1 MLSIEPNERVTFKV
15 CYEDEHLLI
24 VAKPARRVT
33 LPGVGHERDTLLNG
47 LFARYGAMLQNLGAM
62 RDFGLLHRLDRET
75 SGLVVVALTQDAYD
89 GVRAAFAERKV
100 RKFYWAVT
108 HKAPAEREGVVR
120 LPIEELVERKGSY
133 SSTKSAR
140 VVRRGSAGKPA
151 LTAYRVLHESDLGAL
166 IEARPVTGR
175 LHQVRAHLSAIGAT
189 VLGDDMYGPRKA
201 DKAAPRLALHA
212 HRVAFEHPVTGEPID
227 VRIGWPSDLRGLLR
241 RLELPRPD
249 LEDLTQLGDAEG
261 AE

>member
-1 MLSIEPNERVTFKV
+1 MFSIEPNERVTFKV
-15 CYEDEHLLI
+15 CYEDDDLLV

-47 LFARYGAMLQNLGAM
+47 LFVDYGPKLQNLGAM

-75 SGLVVVALTQDAYD
+75 SGLVVVALSQNAYD

-108 HKAPAEREGVVR
+108 HKAPAQKEGVIR
-120 LPIEELVERKGSY
+120 LPIEESVERHSRY
-133 SSTKSAR
+133 STTKTAR
-140 VVRRGSAGKPA
+140 AVRRGSAGKAA
-151 LTAYRVLHESDLGAL
+151 LTAYRVIHESDSAAL

-175 LHQVRAHLSAIGAT
+175 LHQVRVHLSAIGAT
-189 VLGDDMYGPRKA
+189 VLGDDMYGPRRA
-201 DKAAPRLALHA
+201 DNASPRLALHA
-212 HRVAFEHPVTGEPID
+212 HRVAFAHPVTGEPID
-227 VRIGWPSDLRGLLR
+227 VKLGWPSDLRSLLR
-241 RLELPRPD
+241 RFELPRPD
-249 LEDLTQLGDAEG
+249 LMDQTQRGDAES